1 MNDEGYYI
9 SRVVRVQVGA
19 LAAAVVLLIGFTGAC
34 AQEPMDCFCEEEGMA
49 GLDVGF
55 IVAGLVLTG
64 SNIVITAYN
73 SSRLNAGDP
82 SGGGGMGGILVG
94 TLGVIYGTAIIF
106 SDEPAVS
113 YAGVGCVAVGALS
126 FYYGVRSTR
135 ASNRKY
141 DEEHG
146 MVIDPILIDDGT
158 GRLGPGVQV
167 SWSF

>member
-1 MNDEGYYI
+1 MLNRGLVLIALLLAGY
-9 SRVVRVQVGA
+9 SGA
-19 LAAAVVLLIGFTGAC
+19 G

-55 IVAGLVLTG
+55 IVAGVVLACG
-64 SNIVITAYN
+64 NVAIIAHN
-73 SSRLNAGDP
+73 SSRLSAGDP
-82 SGGGGMGGILVG
+82 SGSGGMGGIIVG
-94 TLGVIYGTAIIF
+94 ALGAIYGTAVIF

-113 YAGVGCVAVGALS
+113 YVGAGCAVVGAIS
-126 FYYGVRSTR
+126 FYYGFKSTR

-146 MVIDPILIDDGT
+146 MLIDPVLIDDGT

-167 SWSF
+167 SWKF

>member
-1 MNDEGYYI
+1 MG
-9 SRVVRVQVGA
+9 RVARVRVGA
-19 LAAAVVLLIGFTGAC
+19 LAAAALLLIGFTGAC

-64 SNIVITAYN
+64 SNIVIAAYN
-73 SSRLNAGDP
+73 SSRVNADDP

-106 SDEPAVS
+106 SDEPTVS
-113 YAGVGCVAVGALS
+113 YVGIGCVVVGALS
-126 FYYGVRSTR
+126 FYYGLRSTQ

-146 MVIDPILIDDGT
+146 MVIDPILIDDGS
-158 GRLGPGVQV
+158 GKLEPGVQV

>member
-1 MNDEGYYI
+1 MLNRILVLIALLLAGY
-9 SRVVRVQVGA
+9 SGA
-19 LAAAVVLLIGFTGAC
+19 G

-55 IVAGLVLTG
+55 IVAGLALSCGNVA
-64 SNIVITAYN
+64 IIAHN
-73 SSRLNAGDP
+73 SSKLNEGDP
-82 SGGGGMGGILVG
+82 SGGGGMSGMLVG

-113 YAGVGCVAVGALS
+113 YVGAGCAAVGAISL
-126 FYYGVRSTR
+126 YYGVRSTR

-141 DEEHG
+141 DEKHG
-146 MVIDPILIDDGT
+146 MVIDPVLIDDGT